1 MITKRK
7 KYIIQLF
14 LKRCT
19 LQSVNKD
26 YIDFYFKLYKNMYN
40 ISEEKLEK
48 LKQKYNINDYIERII
63 PLIDEQFSIEE
74 LQEIIKF
81 YSSKTGR
88 KIIDFNF
95 LHNMGKIRDKMMRQ
109 IEQEFA
115 LNSKN
120 YL

>member
-1 MITKRK
+1 MITERK

-14 LKRCT
+14 LKKCT
-19 LQSVNKD
+19 SQSVNKN

-40 ISEEKLEK
+40 ISEEKLKK
-48 LKQKYNINDYIERII
+48 LKQKYDIDDYIKRII

-88 KIIDFNF
+88 KIIDYNF
-95 LHNMGKIRDKMMRQ
+95 LREMGKTRDKMIKQ

-115 LNSKN
+115 LKSKN
-120 YL
+120 HL